1 MHREANAFAPPT
13 VQEDFALQC
22 IVRGEAMTAL
32 ARAESSRMPGEI
44 AGFCR
49 RMEATGP
56 WVPLPVLIAA
66 APPGGPVE
74 QAVLHGFLDEMRAGS
89 PPRCRWMASMPQATA
104 QAARPATRTATGRS
118 PPWCTGLS
126 DPGCQ

>member
-1 MHREANAFAPPT
+1 
-13 VQEDFALQC
+13 
-22 IVRGEAMTAL
+22 MTAL
-32 ARAESSRMPGEI
+32 ARAESSHMPGEI
-44 AGFCR
+44 AGFRR

-56 WVPLPVLIAA
+56 RAPLPVPIAA

-104 QAARPATRTATGRS
+104 QSARPATRTAAGRS
-118 PPWCTGLS
+118 PPWCTGS
-126 DPGCQ
+126 SGPGCQ

>member
-1 MHREANAFAPPT
+1 MTAVSGAATGTRVAPRIAALGSHLEANAFAPPT

-49 RMEATGP
+49 RM
-56 WVPLPVLIAA
+56 
-66 APPGGPVE
+66 
-74 QAVLHGFLDEMRAGS
+74 
-89 PPRCRWMASMPQATA
+89 
-104 QAARPATRTATGRS
+104 
-118 PPWCTGLS
+118 
-126 DPGCQ
+126 